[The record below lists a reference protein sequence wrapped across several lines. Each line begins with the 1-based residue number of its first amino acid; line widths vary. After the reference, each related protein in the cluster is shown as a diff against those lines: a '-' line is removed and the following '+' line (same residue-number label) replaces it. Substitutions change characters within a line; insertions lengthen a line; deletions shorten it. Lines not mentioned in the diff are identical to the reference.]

1 MDASVLFMASVC
13 RHIRAF
19 HMPYLRMLRDRGYSV
34 LVAGRYDSAEDDIIT
49 EGFSCVD
56 VPFSRNPLDLQNA
69 RAFRAV
75 CTLLGEVP
83 SLRLVHVHTPVAAFV
98 MRMASRYSGFTGKVL
113 YTAHG
118 LHFYGGASALN
129 WMTFYPLEALAAR
142 YTDGIITINQ
152 EDYERALRFRLK
164 PNGRVCYVPGVGVDV
179 TRYSYQ
185 GDSTRMQV
193 RGELGIG
200 HDDIVVICVAELND
214 NKNQIQ
220 LLRAAA
226 MIKEK
231 LPAIRVLLVG
241 EGSSRHQLELYARD
255 QGLAH
260 NVLFLGR
267 RDDVPR
273 LLTASDIA
281 SLVSRREGLPRF
293 VMEAAAAALPLVC
306 TNIRGNRDIV
316 ADGLNGHLVPVGD
329 YRATAH
335 SIARLAEDEQLRRD
349 MGKASTDVVKPF
361 SLDRV
366 LPAMEDIYL
375 DYLGHGC

>member
-19 HMPYLRMLRDRGYSV
+19 HMPYLRMLRDRGYNV
-34 LVAGRYDSAEDDIIT
+34 LVAGRYDGAEDAIIT

-56 VPFSRNPLDLQNA
+56 VPFSRNPLDLQNT
-69 RAFRAV
+69 RAFRDV
-75 CTLLGEVP
+75 CALLGEVP
-83 SLRLVHVHTPVAAFV
+83 SLRLVHVHTPVAAFIL
-98 MRMASRYSGFTGKVL
+98 RMASRYSGFTGKVL

-118 LHFYGGASALN
+118 FHFYRGASALN

-142 YTDGIITINQ
+142 YTDGTITINQ

-164 PNGRVCYVPGVGVDV
+164 PNGRVYYVPGVGVDT

-185 GDSTRMQV
+185 GDSTRIQV
-193 RGELGIG
+193 RRELGISY
-200 HDDIVVICVAELND
+200 DDIVVICVAELSD

-220 LLRAAA
+220 LFRAAA

-231 LPAIRVLLVG
+231 LPAIRLLLVG
-241 EGSSRHQLELYARD
+241 EGSSRNQLELYACD
-255 QGLAH
+255 HGLEH
-260 NVLFLGR
+260 NVLFLGH

-281 SLVSRREGLPRF
+281 SLVSQREGLPRF
-293 VMEAAAAALPLVC
+293 VMEAAAAGLPLLC
-306 TNIRGNRDIV
+306 TDIRGSRDIV
-316 ADGLNGHLVPVGD
+316 TDDLNGYLVPVGD
-329 YRATAH
+329 HQATAH
-335 SIARLAEDEQLRRD
+335 NIARLAEDEQLRRD

-366 LPAMEDIYL
+366 LPVMEGIYL
-375 DYLGHGC
+375 DYLENDR